1 MTASGEGRKPRKKA
15 SSVTESTA
23 GKHVAEEAL
32 LRAAPQTLSWGWLAA
47 DRAPVLRVRPGSRV
61 RVETVTHQGLDTELD
76 PIAFFGAAGIA
87 PHEVL
92 PEAVEIYRCMKREPG
107 AGPHLVSGPLYVE
120 GARPGDLL
128 EVRVLEVEVRVPYG
142 VNASGP
148 GRGAAPEL
156 LAEPARKVIRLDLA
170 RAVARFAEG
179 IEVPLAPFMGI
190 VAVAPPPEIARASTK
205 PPGPWGGNL
214 DFRHLTAG
222 ATLYLPVFNE
232 GALVYLGDGHAC
244 QGDGEVNG
252 TAIET
257 SLAPTVQFFVHQG
270 AGSGMK
276 APRAE
281 DAAHDYAIGLGEDL
295 DEALEAAV
303 REAVAF
309 LQTRSGL
316 AVAEAYA
323 LASLAVDFRVG
334 EAVNNVAMVYGAIP
348 KRLFAKRRPY
358 WHEG

>member
-1 MTASGEGRKPRKKA
+1 MTRR
-15 SSVTESTA
+15 TA
-23 GKHVAEEAL
+23 GEHDTADAL
-32 LRAAPQTLSWGWLAA
+32 LRAAPQTLSWGWIAA

-61 RVETVTHQGLDTELD
+61 RVETVTHQGLNTGLD
-76 PIAFFGAAGIA
+76 PLAFFGAAGIA

-92 PEAVEIYRCMKREPG
+92 PEAVEIHRRMRREPG
-107 AGPHLVSGPLYVE
+107 AGPHLVSGPVYVE
-120 GARPGDLL
+120 GAQPGDLL

-142 VNASGP
+142 VNATGP
-148 GRGAAPEL
+148 GWGAAPGL
-156 LAEPARKVIRLDLA
+156 LAEPAQRVIRLDLA
-170 RAVARFAEG
+170 RGVALFSSG

-190 VAVAPPPEIARASTK
+190 VAVAPPPGLARVSTK

-252 TAIET
+252 TAIEI
-257 SLAPTVQFFVHQG
+257 SLACTVQFIVHRG
-270 AGSGMK
+270 AGRGVK
-276 APRAE
+276 GPRAE

-295 DEALEAAV
+295 DTALEAAV
-303 REAVAF
+303 HETVAF
-309 LQTRSGL
+309 LRSRAGL
-316 AVAEAYA
+316 AAAEAYA

-334 EAVNNVAMVYGAIP
+334 EAVNNVVMVYGAIP
-348 KRLFAKRRPY
+348 KRLFAERRPY
-358 WHEG
+358 WHGG